1 MCLNLSW
8 ATPNQ
13 INVPSDWVTAGE
25 WGVAKCLSAL
35 PTCACG
41 PARLFQLSSQKFPG
55 GFNAGFSYGPFRM
68 SYLFSSSE
76 SHQLF
81 LSLVF
86 TATQDVILTECRF
99 LKCDRTSPFS
109 KSLASSEKP
118 QLEHISDWEN
128 MEVTELWVWIATPTL
143 PTSML
148 LDKTVLF
155 PKSQFS
161 NLLNRGTISTLE
173 IGYKD

>member
-1 MCLNLSW
+1 M
-8 ATPNQ
+8 T
-13 INVPSDWVTAGE
+13 VGK

-41 PARLFQLSSQKFPG
+41 PACLLQLSSQKFPG
-55 GFNAGFSYGPFRM
+55 GFNARFSYSPFRM

-99 LKCDRTSPFS
+99 LKCACTSPFS
-109 KSLASSEKP
+109 KLLASSEKP
-118 QLEHISDWEN
+118 QIEHTNDWEN
-128 MEVTELWVWIATPTL
+128 MEVTELCVWIATPIL
-143 PTSML
+143 PSSVL
-148 LDKTVLF
+148 LDKTILS